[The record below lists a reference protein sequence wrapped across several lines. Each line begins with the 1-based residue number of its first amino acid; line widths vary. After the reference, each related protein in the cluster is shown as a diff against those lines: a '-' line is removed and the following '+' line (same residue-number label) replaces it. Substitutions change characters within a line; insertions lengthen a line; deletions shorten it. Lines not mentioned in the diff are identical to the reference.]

1 MKTMT
6 LGAFACALALAST
19 PGHALSFDFSFT
31 NQFGTILG
39 TVTGHI
45 DGLQDNAT
53 GPATAVFIDSAPP
66 VFNLTFPFLMRE
78 GVANQFTVASEVIT
92 RAVFSSTF
100 PNQPA
105 FVIDGML
112 PEFDSTLSIPSGFTA
127 GFATFSLVPGPVAGA
142 GLPGLILASGGLLA
156 WWGRRQKNRVIRPA
170 IKCGPGNGTLVL
182 TGTYVA
188 ENPLAAEVVR
198 TVNINMNDPVD
209 DGPLCCSDTLSII
222 QIGAPGGPV
231 ALTCPPPWSS
241 AAAFRD
247 KFLLCLAAL
256 PLART

>member
-78 GVANQFTVASEVIT
+78 GVANH
-92 RAVFSSTF
+92 
-100 PNQPA
+100 
-105 FVIDGML
+105 L
-112 PEFDSTLSIPSGFTA
+112 PSPPKS
-127 GFATFSLVPGPVAGA
+127 
-142 GLPGLILASGGLLA
+142 LPGLSF
-156 WWGRRQKNRVIRPA
+156 QVHFQTSPH
-170 IKCGPGNGTLVL
+170 
-182 TGTYVA
+182 
-188 ENPLAAEVVR
+188 
-198 TVNINMNDPVD
+198 
-209 DGPLCCSDTLSII
+209 S
-222 QIGAPGGPV
+222 
-231 ALTCPPPWSS
+231 
-241 AAAFRD
+241 
-247 KFLLCLAAL
+247 
-256 PLART
+256 

>member
-1 MKTMT
+1 MKNMT
-6 LGAFACALALAST
+6 LGAFAFACALALAST

-31 NQFGTILG
+31 NQFGTIPG

-78 GVANQFTVASEVIT
+78 GVANQFIVESEVIT

-112 PEFDSTLSIPSGFTA
+112 PFGFDSSLSIPSGFTG
-127 GFATFSLVPGPVAGA
+127 GFATFSLVPGPIVGA
-142 GLPGLILASGGLLA
+142 GLPGLILASAGLLLLG
-156 WWGRRQKNRVIRPA
+156 WLRGRRKIA
-170 IKCGPGNGTLVL
+170 
-182 TGTYVA
+182 
-188 ENPLAAEVVR
+188 
-198 TVNINMNDPVD
+198 
-209 DGPLCCSDTLSII
+209 
-222 QIGAPGGPV
+222 
-231 ALTCPPPWSS
+231 
-241 AAAFRD
+241 
-247 KFLLCLAAL
+247 
-256 PLART
+256 